1 MCQADQKLELG
12 QSPDETKKP
21 KDSAAA
27 GRSRRLACKFRVAS
41 LVEDADAT
49 AVMPDER
56 LGWAAAALAET
67 RWLVL
72 LGEKT
77 KPDEPEALAAGE
89 LDGSD
94 VVSGAVCEVAELA
107 AADATEVCCLDKVA
121 SAALVSGRERES
133 EIDS

>member
-1 MCQADQKLELG
+1 VCQADQKLELG

-27 GRSRRLACKFRVAS
+27 GRSLRLACKFRGAS

-49 AVMPDER
+49 AAMPDEI

-72 LGEKT
+72 LGA